1 MSPEKPPKNIEQKSI
16 KSSEIL
22 SPSQKN
28 FEQLSFEKL
37 HEAWR
42 ENHKKLKQ
50 ELHEA
55 PPPYFGLHGTS
66 EEAFQNIIKSSK
78 VGLNIATFY
87 EKEYESEQFIYKIYA
102 SALYVS
108 SYAIISKSPGR
119 IVVFNLEK
127 DGKNIT
133 HPWEKLKPGNSM
145 HYLFDEDSEE
155 EEQHLSALDKP
166 GGLLWRSDLFLG
178 GKDFSERF
186 AGSIDLN
193 SDELRK
199 YLSKLNDPW
208 RDIMRNR
215 FLAQEIITRA
225 LHLLAEKTK

>member
-1 MSPEKPPKNIEQKSI
+1 MSPEKPPKIIEQISI

-22 SPSQKN
+22 SPSQN
-28 FEQLSFEKL
+28 DFEQLSFEKL

-42 ENHKKLKQ
+42 ENHKKLKR

-87 EKEYESEQFIYKIYA
+87 EKEYESEQFIYKLYA

-108 SYAIISKSPGR
+108 SYAIGR
-119 IVVFNLEK
+119 IVVFDLEK
-127 DGKNIT
+127 GGKNMT

-145 HYLFDEDSEE
+145 HNLFDEDSEDE
-155 EEQHLSALDKP
+155 KQHLSALDKP
-166 GGLLWRSDLFLG
+166 GGLLWRSDLFLKE
-178 GKDFSERF
+178 KDFSERF

-199 YLSKLNDPW
+199 YLSKLHDPW
-208 RDIMRNR
+208 RYIMRNR
-215 FLAQEIITRA
+215 FLAQEIIA
-225 LHLLAEKTK
+225 